1 MFEYRMVDTSTRVR
15 TATGN
20 ATPALGNLPL
30 TVEVD
35 SKSERITF
43 RAIAELE
50 QELILG
56 MDFCR
61 FFDVDTRLG
70 RGTWRV
76 HEGKWHPFDRD
87 EAGSEET
94 CVFAQCAGIK
104 EIAPEEREQ
113 VLAIVERV
121 LAEQADVPGRTHL
134 IEHRIRLTNPETV

>member
-1 MFEYRMVDTSTRVR
+1 MVDTSTRVR

-61 FFDVDTRLG
+61 LFDFDTHLG
-70 RGTWRV
+70 HGVLRV
-76 HEGKWHPFDRD
+76 H
-87 EAGSEET
+87 
-94 CVFAQCAGIK
+94 
-104 EIAPEEREQ
+104 
-113 VLAIVERV
+113 
-121 LAEQADVPGRTHL
+121 
-134 IEHRIRLTNPETV
+134 